1 MNNNLLDL
9 SVHELSLRLSDYEK
23 MYNQLTKF
31 YKKVSLGLM
40 IIAFQK
46 VINILLTFKEN
57 ILWLDGD
64 EFSRNPIKT
73 LNKVEKFVDVPQYF
87 DKNHFD
93 YSGRNGLPCFKLDE
107 ESLSQCMTKGKGRP
121 HPELNEK
128 SLKILREH
136 FIPILEKFKQQTG
149 MNLNLS

>member
-1 MNNNLLDL
+1 M
-9 SVHELSLRLSDYEK
+9 
-23 MYNQLTKF
+23 
-31 YKKVSLGLM
+31 
-40 IIAFQK
+40 
-46 VINILLTFKEN
+46 
-57 ILWLDGD
+57 WLDGD

-136 FIPILEKFKQQTG
+136 FNPILEKFKQQTG
-149 MNLNLS
+149 MKINLS

>member
-40 IIAFQK
+40 ILYSFSKGDLIF
-46 VINILLTFKEN
+46 FKEN

-107 ESLSQCMTKGKGRP
+107 ESLSHCMTKGKGRP
-121 HPELNEK
+121 HPELSEK